1 MHVFNCWWFRLFMV
15 WGLMLWPLAAGAEAP
30 GGWVEKHGA
39 GLRTKLNQNQ
49 ILTFVPPSRGAF
61 TFPAPY
67 HTEAIRITDPSD
79 CGGGSD
85 CLNYVGYSYWRNTN
99 NHTGSNEMLLF
110 LSFDRRKGGTGPT
123 LFRYDKTKDTI
134 EKVGP
139 LFNPISRFSWK
150 TGEGWY
156 FSATRPNKLYV
167 NDGPK
172 MLRYDVISHLFDTIF
187 DITATWGNDKYLWQM
202 HSSNDDAVHSATLR
216 IESTGE
222 RLGCVVYN
230 ERQKRLS
237 FFPKIG
243 IFNECQVDKSGRWL
257 ISLEDVDGRYKD
269 DMRIFDLSNNTE
281 VRRIPDQ
288 NGAVTHGDLGYG
300 YVVGADNWNA
310 LPNATVLWS
319 FGPPVTRGPVV
330 HHNINWN
337 IGMLGHLSHANAKP
351 NLPMSKQYACGSN
364 ADRSGVQNEI
374 ACVLLDGSNKD
385 LIVAPVMTNM
395 ETPGGQTDY
404 GKVPKGNLD
413 ITGQYFIWTTNLSG
427 NRLDAFL
434 VKIPNQL
441 LTD

>member
-1 MHVFNCWWFRLFMV
+1 
-15 WGLMLWPLAAGAEAP
+15 
-30 GGWVEKHGA
+30 
-39 GLRTKLNQNQ
+39 
-49 ILTFVPPSRGAF
+49 
-61 TFPAPY
+61 
-67 HTEAIRITDPSD
+67 
-79 CGGGSD
+79 
-85 CLNYVGYSYWRNTN
+85 
-99 NHTGSNEMLLF
+99 MLLF
-110 LSFDRRKGGTGPT
+110 LSFDRRKGGAGPT
-123 LFRYDKTKDTI
+123 LFRYNKTTDTI
-134 EKVGP
+134 AKVGP

-172 MLRYDVISHLFDTIF
+172 MLRYDVTSHLFDTVF
-187 DITATWGNDKYLWQM
+187 DVTAMWGNDKYIWQM
-202 HSSNDDAVHSATLR
+202 HSSNDDMVHSATLR

-222 RLGCVVYN
+222 MLGCVVYN

-330 HHNINWN
+330 HYNINWN
-337 IGMLGHLSHANAKP
+337 IGMLGHLSHENAKP

-395 ETPGGQTDY
+395 DTPGGHTDY
-404 GKVPKGNLD
+404 GKTPKGNLD

-434 VKIPNQL
+434 VKIPYQL